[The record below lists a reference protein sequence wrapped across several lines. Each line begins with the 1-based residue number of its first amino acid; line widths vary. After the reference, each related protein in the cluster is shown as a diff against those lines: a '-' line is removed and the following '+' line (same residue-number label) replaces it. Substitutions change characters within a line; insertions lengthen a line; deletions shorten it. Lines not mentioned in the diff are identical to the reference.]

1 MWDLS
6 CAIMSFTYLSLFK
19 ISITKC
25 PVLNPILILWL
36 CDFPA
41 GIIGY
46 APYLKRLVS
55 QWNLHDNDDDQLF
68 YTKIYLDPLQRVR
81 AH

>member
-1 MWDLS
+1 MPL
-6 CAIMSFTYLSLFK
+6 CHLFIYISLFR
-19 ISITKC
+19 IGFTKC
-25 PVLNPILILWL
+25 PILNPILVCWL
-36 CDFPA
+36 PVFPPV

-55 QWNLHDNDDDQLF
+55 QWDLHDNDDDQLF